1 MRINQVTAELLFE
14 VAKKIDMSGSAL
26 TLGKQDVTIHHR
38 VFAGLLKKYG
48 VEIQIHELVDDK
60 ELFDALGFS
69 RLSTLD
75 ISSYESADLIHDLNL
90 AIPKASIRILI

>member
-1 MRINQVTAELLFE
+1 MGINQVTAELLFE

-38 VFAGLLKKYG
+38 VFAELLKRYG
-48 VEIQIHELVDDK
+48 VEMQIPKMVDDQV
-60 ELFDALGFS
+60 LFGALGS
-69 RLSTLD
+69 SQLLTLD
-75 ISSYESADLIHDLNL
+75 ISSYEKADLIHDLNL